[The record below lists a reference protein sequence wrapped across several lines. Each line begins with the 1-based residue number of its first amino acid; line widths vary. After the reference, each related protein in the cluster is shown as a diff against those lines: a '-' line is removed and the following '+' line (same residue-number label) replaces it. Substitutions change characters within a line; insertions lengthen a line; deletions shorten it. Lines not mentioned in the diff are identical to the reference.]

1 MGHRDWVERV
11 FVLARFFTLRRRV
24 VLVGAFLARAIHT
37 YVCIGE
43 EESIACCKT
52 EKTKTLNYETKISRH
67 FLPKKRRKRAQKRK
81 KKRKKRGKSQDI
93 FLFFKGKQSPH
104 KVLCQT
110 RARFPR
116 LDDFGARTHAQ
127 KLLLRTSNSFERKGT
142 RRDRVFFS
150 RAFWSHL
157 SLSDQARTRRFLE
170 SAPSFLSLSRER
182 KEARRTQHRFGISN
196 SREKTK
202 ETHTTKRDAKET
214 NAHRR
219 LLRARR
225 KERRAFFLSSR
236 FFSLSVSLERV
247 GASRFVFSLGSRR
260 GEGVRVTPQKKKT
273 KKRGKKKCLG
283 YQTDTQNFS
292 RFFFLKKGRDETN

>member
-157 SLSDQARTRRFLE
+157 SLSPTKRARVEISRVGTVF
-170 SAPSFLSLSRER
+170 SLSFSREKR
-182 KEARRTQHRFGISN
+182 SSKNTKTQHRFGISN

-225 KERRAFFLSSR
+225 KERRAFFPSR
-236 FFSLSVSLERV
+236 RAFSLSLRIARESWSVAFRLFV
-247 GASRFVFSLGSRR
+247 GL
-260 GEGVRVTPQKKKT
+260 
-273 KKRGKKKCLG
+273 
-283 YQTDTQNFS
+283 
-292 RFFFLKKGRDETN
+292 

>member
-1 MGHRDWVERV
+1 VGHRDWVERV

-182 KEARRTQHRFGISN
+182 KEARRTPKHNTVLAFPIRAKRQRKRTQR
-196 SREKTK
+196 RET
-202 ETHTTKRDAKET
+202 
-214 NAHRR
+214 
-219 LLRARR
+219 RR
-225 KERRAFFLSSR
+225 KPTHIAASFARDERNVARFSSRRAF
-236 FFSLSVSLERV
+236 SLSPYRSRELERRV
-247 GASRFVFSLGSRR
+247 SSFRWALEGGRESESPLKKRR
-260 GEGVRVTPQKKKT
+260 QKKEA
-273 KKRGKKKCLG
+273 KK
-283 YQTDTQNFS
+283 S
-292 RFFFLKKGRDETN
+292 V